1 MRILAMM
8 TGLLMTSP
16 VLAHDMVPGAPQ
28 SQPILL
34 QNALVH
40 TVTKG
45 SLPDTD
51 ILFENG
57 VITAVGTDLQAPN
70 ARIVDLTGKQVY
82 PGLIA
87 LNTFL
92 GLTEISMVRAT
103 VDTTEV
109 GKLNPEV
116 KASVAFNPDSELIPT
131 VRSNGITH
139 VQVVPQ
145 GKGLTGQS
153 SLVNLDSWTITDG
166 MVTTPAAI
174 HLHWPKVWRWSSDEK
189 KRQKQQAQLD
199 ADIRTIQ
206 KAFEDAYRYHLASQA
221 DEISSSDIRWQA
233 MLPLFSGEAKL
244 FAHADNQGDIEQ
256 ILDIARRYH
265 IKPVIVGGY
274 DAWRMSEML
283 SEAGASVIYPHVFS
297 LPRRSD
303 EPIDLPFHIP
313 ALLEQADIPFAFG
326 FRADWDA
333 RNLPFAAGQSISYG
347 LSPQQALEAVT
358 LDAARIMGAENLGA
372 IAPGYRASM
381 VISSGDM
388 FNPLDAN
395 IEAMYIDGRQVDLN
409 NRHRQLYQKYLKR

>member
-1 MRILAMM
+1 MRVLAMM
-8 TGLLMTSP
+8 TGLLMASP
-16 VLAHDMVPGAPQ
+16 ALAHDMVPGAPQ

-40 TVTKG
+40 TVSVG
-45 SLPDTD
+45 SLEDTD
-51 ILFENG
+51 ILIENG
-57 VITAVGTDLQAPN
+57 IITAVGSDLQADG
-70 ARIVDLTGKQVY
+70 AQVIDLTGKQVY

-103 VDTTEV
+103 VDTAEV

-145 GKGLTGQS
+145 GRGLTGQS
-153 SLVNLDSWTITDG
+153 TLVNLDSWTIVDG
-166 MVTTPAAI
+166 EVDTPAAI
-174 HLHWPKVWRWSSDEK
+174 HLHWPTVWRWSSDEK
-189 KRQKQQAQLD
+189 RRKKQQEQLD
-199 ADIRTIQ
+199 ADIQTIHS
-206 KAFEDAYRYHLASQA
+206 AFEDAYRYHLAAKA
-221 DEISSSDIRWQA
+221 DKVTSSDIRWQA

-256 ILDIARRYH
+256 ILDIARHYN

-274 DAWRMSEML
+274 DAWRMPEML

-303 EPIDLPFHIP
+303 EPIDLPFRIP
-313 ALLEQADIPFAFG
+313 AMLEQADIPFAFG

-347 LSPQQALEAVT
+347 LNKQDALKAVT
-358 LDAARIMGAENLGA
+358 LDAARIMGANKMGS
-372 IAPGYRASM
+372 IAPGYKASLI
-381 VISSGDM
+381 ISSGDI
-388 FNPLDAN
+388 FNPMEAN